1 VTAGRLPCG
10 YISVNGVA
18 KQIWRSPAALM
29 PRQSGRLR
37 IGLLGGSFNPPH
49 AGHRLISQTALERLG
64 LDAVWWLVTPGNPL
78 KDVSTLPS
86 LAMRMSACTRIK
98 ADPRIMPVAVEAAL
112 GTLFTSDTLA
122 ALSSRWPQIH
132 FVWLMGADNL
142 AQFHKWRDWQNIAR
156 TMPIAVLD
164 RPGATHR
171 ALRAPAAIALNRY
184 RLPEA
189 SAKALVT
196 ARSPAWMFLHG
207 ERSSLSSTLL
217 RTRKATLFRAS
228 KDSIESPD

>member
-1 VTAGRLPCG
+1 MAMQR
-10 YISVNGVA
+10 
-18 KQIWRSPAALM
+18 WRSPAALM

-49 AGHRLISQTALERLG
+49 AGHRLISRIALERLG

-78 KDVSTLPS
+78 KNISTLPS
-86 LAMRMSACTRIK
+86 LAARMASCTHITS
-98 ADPRIMPVAVEAAL
+98 DPRIMPVAVEAAL
-112 GTLFTSDTLA
+112 GTRFTADTLA
-122 ALSSRWPQIH
+122 ALSSRWPQIR

-142 AQFHKWRDWQNIAR
+142 AQFHKWRDWQNIAQ

-171 ALRAPAAIALNRY
+171 ALRAPAAIALSRY

-189 SAKALVT
+189 SAKALAT
-196 ARSPAWMFLHG
+196 TQAPSWMFLHG
-207 ERSSLSSTLL
+207 ERSQLSSTLL
-217 RTRKATLFRAS
+217 RKQ
-228 KDSIESPD
+228 KD